1 MDIASFITSLSIP
14 MLGFNWIDV
23 LILLILI
30 FYAIEGYSEG
40 FLIAFIDLV
49 AFSLSFILGITF
61 YSRVATFLVDTFSMS
76 QGFANASGFFIAAA
90 FFEIVLSL
98 LLKNLIATV
107 PLFAKE
113 GPKET
118 NLKKVNKFFG
128 IAPGIVSGM
137 VLSSFVLSLIMALPF
152 SVFLKHSVSNSRI
165 GNTFVA
171 NTQGFAKDWNNIFGG
186 AVNDTLSFLTIEPKS
201 EESVSLNFKT
211 SRVTVDKN
219 AEQEMLIAVNVEREK
234 IGLSPVV
241 FSESLAQV
249 GRDHCKDMFKRGYFS
264 HYTPEGLSP
273 FDRMQKASISFIYA
287 GENLALSPNVSLAM
301 KGLMQ
306 SPGHKANIL
315 SQNFNTLGV
324 GVIDGGV
331 YGQMYCQEF
340 TD

>member
-23 LILLILI
+23 LVLIILI
-30 FYAIEGYSEG
+30 FYAVEGYSEG

-61 YSRVATFLVDTFSMS
+61 YSKVAALLVSTFSLS
-76 QGFANASGFFIAAA
+76 QGFANAGGFFIAAA

-98 LLKNLIATV
+98 LLRSLISTV

-113 GPKET
+113 GPKELH
-118 NLKKVNKFFG
+118 LKKLNK
-128 IAPGIVSGM
+128 ILGIVPGTVSGL
-137 VLSSFVLSLIMALPF
+137 VLVAFVLSLIMALPF
-152 SVFLKHSVSNSRI
+152 SVFLKHSVSKSKI
-165 GNTFVA
+165 GNPIVT

-186 AVNDTLSFLTIEPKS
+186 AVNDTLSFLTIEPRS
-201 EESVSLNFKT
+201 EESVDLNFQT
-211 SRVTVDKN
+211 SNVTVDKN
-219 AEQEMLIAVNVEREK
+219 AEQEMLTSVNKERGK
-234 IGLSPVV
+234 VGLSPVV

-249 GRDHCKDMFKRGYFS
+249 GRNHCKDMFKRGYFS

-273 FDRMQKASISFIYA
+273 FDRMQAASISFTFA

>member
-30 FYAIEGYSEG
+30 FYAIEGYSQG
-40 FLIAFIDLV
+40 FLIAFIDLI

-61 YSRVATFLVDTFSMS
+61 YGKVSPILIKTFSMS
-76 QGFANASGFFIAAA
+76 QGFANAAGFFIAAA
-90 FFEIVLSL
+90 FFEIVLSF
-98 LLKNLIATV
+98 LLKNLVASV
-107 PLFAKE
+107 PLFSKD
-113 GPKET
+113 GPKEES
-118 NLKKVNKFFG
+118 LKKINKFSG
-128 IAPGIVSGM
+128 IIPGLISGM
-137 VLSSFVLSLIMALPF
+137 VLCSFVLSLIMALPF
-152 SVFLKHSVSNSRI
+152 SAFLKKSVSHSKI
-165 GNTFVA
+165 GNAFVA
-171 NTQGFAKDWNNIFGG
+171 NTQVFAKDWNNIFGG

-201 EESVSLNFKT
+201 DESVNLNFKT
-211 SRVTVDKN
+211 SKVSVDKS
-219 AEQEMLIAVNVEREK
+219 AEQEMLNAVNLEREK
-234 IGLSPVV
+234 VGLSPVV

-249 GRDHCKDMFKRGYFS
+249 GREHCKDMFKRGYFS

-273 FDRMQKASISFIYA
+273 FDRMQKASISFTYA

-315 SQNFNTLGV
+315 SQNFNTLGI
-324 GVIDGGV
+324 GAIDGGV
-331 YGQMYCQEF
+331 YGEMYCQEF